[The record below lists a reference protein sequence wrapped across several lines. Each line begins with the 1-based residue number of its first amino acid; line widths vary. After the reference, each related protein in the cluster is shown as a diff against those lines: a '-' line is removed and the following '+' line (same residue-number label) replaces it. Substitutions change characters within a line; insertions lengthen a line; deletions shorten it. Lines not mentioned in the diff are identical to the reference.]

1 MSRVGLSI
9 CRDLMILLSH
19 AVEVTPLI
27 CTYSNSMGFVLSL
40 YFCCAIWNSAFVS
53 FPFEKKKKKIHELIK
68 YSVSTVNPISSKRT
82 LSKMREWMFD
92 LLRFFTVG
100 QAESALE
107 KLKTEYVCGW
117 LSEVMKT
124 HYEVF
129 ISCLL
134 PHPADYVRVGGH
146 WCEQR
151 QTDGGYLWKIYAFRA
166 NIDENNW
173 SVKYFNKNSIL

>member
-1 MSRVGLSI
+1 MHVDITLPITINSKQLRVRSLCVIQDFRFLS
-9 CRDLMILLSH
+9 
-19 AVEVTPLI
+19 
-27 CTYSNSMGFVLSL
+27 
-40 YFCCAIWNSAFVS
+40 S
-53 FPFEKKKKKIHELIK
+53 FPFKKKQNRKFSVLKENFKIRKSSEYPRLYVHRIRLI
-68 YSVSTVNPISSKRT
+68 I
-82 LSKMREWMFD
+82 
-92 LLRFFTVG
+92 LLIHFFIAG

-146 WCEQR
+146 WC
-151 QTDGGYLWKIYAFRA
+151 D
-166 NIDENNW
+166 
-173 SVKYFNKNSIL
+173 

>member
-1 MSRVGLSI
+1 MTDLSSI
-9 CRDLMILLSH
+9 K
-19 AVEVTPLI
+19 
-27 CTYSNSMGFVLSL
+27 NVL
-40 YFCCAIWNSAFVS
+40 
-53 FPFEKKKKKIHELIK
+53 
-68 YSVSTVNPISSKRT
+68 
-82 LSKMREWMFD
+82 
-92 LLRFFTVG
+92 G

-146 WCEQR
+146 W
-151 QTDGGYLWKIYAFRA
+151 
-166 NIDENNW
+166 
-173 SVKYFNKNSIL
+173 